1 MVDGQLT
8 SAKAHWKGGWVLCL
22 AWMKGKLAELL
33 RDCSNLC
40 SVGPGVGAWMGVV
53 RAVLAL

>member
-1 MVDGQLT
+1 MAAPFCQGSLG
-8 SAKAHWKGGWVLCL
+8 GGWVLCL

-40 SVGPGVGAWMGVV
+40 SVGPGVRLGWEWF
-53 RAVLAL
+53 VLSQLCE